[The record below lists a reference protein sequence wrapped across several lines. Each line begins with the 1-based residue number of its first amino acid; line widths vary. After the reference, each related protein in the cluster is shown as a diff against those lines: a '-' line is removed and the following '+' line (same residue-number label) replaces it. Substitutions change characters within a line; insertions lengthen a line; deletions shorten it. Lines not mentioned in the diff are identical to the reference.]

1 MIAPEIDRGVLLV
14 ERIDSRI
21 GPTGAVPDESAGE
34 LVSDLR
40 RLRYCCPSVFQSTP
54 VAGAHGL
61 ARSSLPASENLP
73 RLLSIQELP
82 T

>member
-21 GPTGAVPDESAGE
+21 GPTGAVPDESAGD

-40 RLRYCCPSVFQSTP
+40 HQVLLP
-54 VAGAHGL
+54 VGVPVDAGR
-61 ARSSLPASENLP
+61 RSAWFG
-73 RLLSIQELP
+73 
-82 T
+82 